1 MQMNVPFG
9 LAGDPE
15 SLAML
20 SDTLAAALRD
30 HDEDGAALWSTLSR
44 DIALGGA
51 TIAESQGG
59 LGGGAGESW
68 VIMEALGRAVS
79 WTPYL
84 SSVVLGAGPLRIA
97 GGELAEQLLPQV
109 AAGDIRLALAY
120 LEPDRRNA
128 VRPET
133 TIAEKVDGGWRID
146 GTKVA
151 ALGLGD
157 ADWLL
162 LSARDTSGGTSLFA
176 IEADRPELTI
186 TRYETL
192 DGEGAADLRIDGLV
206 VPDTALVGPAGETQ
220 PILERVIDEGI
231 AAICAAACGTMRVL
245 IDSTVD
251 YCKERR
257 QFGQALADFQILQH
271 RLVDMHIA
279 AEQATSLSQLAF
291 AKLDGPADER
301 REAISG
307 AKYLVSEACRTVS
320 QGAVQLHGGIGTTE
334 ELVIGRYFKRAL
346 MMEHLF
352 GGAAYH
358 LDRYRRARPDDPQ
371 S

>member
-1 MQMNVPFG
+1 
-9 LAGDPE
+9 
-15 SLAML
+15 ML

-30 HDEDGAALWSTLSR
+30 HADDDGTALWSTLSR

-51 TIAESQGG
+51 TISEAQGG
-59 LGGGAGESW
+59 LGGGAGETW
-68 VIMEALGRAVS
+68 VIMEALGRAIS

-97 GGELAEQLLPQV
+97 GGEIAEQLLPLV

-120 LEPDRRNA
+120 LEPGRRNA
-128 VRPET
+128 VQPET
-133 TIAEKVDGGWRID
+133 TTAVRVDGGWRID
-146 GTKVA
+146 GAKVA

-162 LSARDTSGGTSLFA
+162 LSARMPSGGTSIFA
-176 IEADRPELTI
+176 VETDRPELSI

-192 DGEGAADLRIDGLV
+192 DGEGAADVRIDGLV
-206 VPDTALVGPAGETQ
+206 VPDNALIGPAGDTL

-251 YCKERR
+251 YCRERR

-279 AEQATSLSQLAF
+279 AEQATSLSQLSF
-291 AKLDGPADER
+291 AKLDAPAGER

-334 ELVIGRYFKRAL
+334 ELAIGRYFKRAL

-358 LDRYRRARPDDPQ
+358 LDRYRRAQPNDIQ
-371 S
+371 A